1 MIVSADFIKNDGT
14 TRMTEEQAKKGSIGL
29 LQGSEVVTKAIELIK
44 SQIEPNH

>member
-29 LQGSEVVTKAIELIK
+29 LQGSEVVTKSLELIR
-44 SQIEPNH
+44 SQTKPNH